1 MDMKKI
7 LSVALVALVFSCNKK
22 EDKGYSISGNLTGFE
37 SEEMVYVNKVSN
49 ANRPIV
55 IDSVKMVNG
64 KFTISLPKVESKDF
78 NFLTFSKSTKGNI
91 LLIAE
96 NAPLQI
102 TADKEDLRGA
112 IIVGGT
118 ENKIFGDFLTKIKDQ
133 NAVEVSISKENMKAR
148 QNGDYEAL
156 KKVKSRVDSL
166 NAARKEM
173 RIKMLNQ
180 NSESISGVMA
190 LSDLISFKMLNHS
203 EAQAYYDKLPSDI
216 KNSRLGLNVDNA
228 IKAIAEITD
237 QIGDKVVDFK
247 APSLSGNKFNLK
259 ENLGKITILDFWA
272 SWCRPCRMENPN
284 VVRVYDKYKDKGLEI
299 IGISFDQSK
308 EKWEKAVKND
318 GLTWKHVSNLK
329 GWQEPLG
336 KPFDIRSIPT
346 TFLLDKD
353 GVIIAKN
360 LRGQDLENKVAE
372 LLD

>member
-37 SEEMVYVNKVSN
+37 PEEMVYVNKVSN

-118 ENKIFGDFLTKIKDQ
+118 ENKIFGDFLTNIKDQ

-336 KPFDIRSIPT
+336 KPFGIRSIPT